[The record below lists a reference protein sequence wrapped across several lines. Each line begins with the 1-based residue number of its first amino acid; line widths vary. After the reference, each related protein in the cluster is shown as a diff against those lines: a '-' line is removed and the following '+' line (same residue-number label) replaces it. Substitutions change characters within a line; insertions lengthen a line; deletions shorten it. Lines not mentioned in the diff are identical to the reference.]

1 MSEKASKIPFHVEIN
16 RIIELLAKQIYQ
28 SPLALLRENT
38 QNAYDAILQRLHRYP
53 SFVPAI
59 EITITPE
66 KIVVKD
72 NGIGMTWEQLDQNY
86 WKAGSSG
93 KNNDEAR
100 AAGVVG
106 TFGIG
111 AMANFGTAGKLEVV
125 SESAR
130 TGERTLSRAEKETL
144 SATEPCIDMVPEA
157 TTGNPGTTVTAMMAA
172 GSAVNVAEATKYIMG
187 FVQYLPVP
195 VTVNGTLI

>member
-1 MSEKASKIPFHVEIN
+1 MTAERIPFKIDTGRV
-16 RIIELLAKQIYQ
+16 IELLCKQLYQ

-38 QNAYDAILQRLHRYP
+38 QNAYDAVLQRLHLGP
-53 SFVPAI
+53 TFEPLI
-59 EITITPE
+59 EVTIAPE

-72 NGIGMTWEQLDQNY
+72 NGIGMMWEELDRNY

-111 AMANFGTAGKLEVV
+111 AMANFGVCSKLRVETRV
-125 SESAR
+125 ELKR
-130 TGERTLSRAEKETL
+130 LQRAL
-144 SATEPCIDMVPEA
+144 D
-157 TTGNPGTTVTAMMAA
+157 VTAVYVTHDQEEAMSMSDRLAIFMDGRIVQIGTPEEIYGQPATVEVAA
-172 GSAVNVAEATKYIMG
+172 FLVIV
-187 FVQYLPVP
+187 
-195 VTVNGTLI
+195 